1 MNIETIK
8 EMKTVEKIKIPVY
21 AALSEIRRHIND
33 NAAKIGR
40 QKGEKFF
47 DAVHKLENEIDALYA
62 DKE

>member
-8 EMKTVEKIKIPVY
+8 ELKTVEKIKIPVY
-21 AALSEIRRHIND
+21 AALYEIRRHIND
-33 NAAKIGR
+33 NAPKIGR

-47 DAVHKLENEIDALYA
+47 DAVRQLENEIDALYA